1 MELLR
6 GKSEQAQGSCY
17 HPKEVSFKSG
27 PWNVMSLLEGGKGRK
42 GRKRQDLIHQAYEE
56 HLHGRGH
63 TTHQGGVTQN
73 RQDNLL
79 THPCH

>member
-1 MELLR
+1 MPATIPR
-6 GKSEQAQGSCY
+6 RY
-17 HPKEVSFKSG
+17 HLKAA

-42 GRKRQDLIHQAYEE
+42 GRRRKRQDLIHQAFEE
-56 HLHGRGH
+56 HLQCRGH

-79 THPCH
+79 THPCG